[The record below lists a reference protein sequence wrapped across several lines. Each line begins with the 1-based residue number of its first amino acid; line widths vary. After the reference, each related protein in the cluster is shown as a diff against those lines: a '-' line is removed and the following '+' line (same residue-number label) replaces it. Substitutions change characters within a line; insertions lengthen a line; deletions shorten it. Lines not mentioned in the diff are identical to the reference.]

1 MKRCK
6 WCNTKN
12 KLYIDYHD
20 KQWGR
25 QNFNEQNLFEMLILE
40 MFQAGLSWEC
50 ILNKKKAFEK
60 AYDNFNIN
68 KIIKYDNNKINEL
81 LNNKDIIRNRLKI
94 TASIKNAI
102 IFKQIQNEYGTF
114 HAYLKEFTKDK
125 IYYEINQTKS
135 PLSDTISKDLKR
147 KGMSFV
153 GSITIYS
160 YLQAIGIIY
169 SHDKDCFM
177 YKDK

>member
-20 KQWGR
+20 KQWGK
-25 QNFNEQNLFEMLILE
+25 QNFNEQNLFEMFILE

-114 HAYLKEFTKDK
+114 HAYLKKFTKDK

-160 YLQAIGIIY
+160 YLQAIGVIY
-169 SHDKDCFM
+169 SHDKECFM
-177 YKDK
+177 YKNK

>member
-20 KQWGR
+20 KQWGK
-25 QNFNEQNLFEMLILE
+25 QNFNEQNLFEMFILE

-114 HAYLKEFTKDK
+114 HAYLKKFTKDK

-153 GSITIYS
+153 GSVTIYS
-160 YLQAIGIIY
+160 YLQAIGVIY

-177 YKDK
+177 YKNK

>member
-114 HAYLKEFTKDK
+114 HAYLKKFTKDK

>member
-20 KQWGR
+20 KQWGK

-114 HAYLKEFTKDK
+114 HAYLKKFTKDK

>member
-20 KQWGR
+20 KQWGK
-25 QNFNEQNLFEMLILE
+25 QNFNEQNLFEMFILE

-94 TASIKNAI
+94 TSSIKNAI

-114 HAYLKEFTKDK
+114 HAYLKKFTKDK

-160 YLQAIGIIY
+160 YLQAIGVIY
-169 SHDKDCFM
+169 SHDKECFM
-177 YKDK
+177 YKNK

>member
-20 KQWGR
+20 KQWGK

-81 LNNKDIIRNRLKI
+81 LNNKNIIRNRLKI
-94 TASIKNAI
+94 IASIKNAI

-114 HAYLKEFTKDK
+114 HAYLKKFTKDK

>member
-20 KQWGR
+20 KQWGK
-25 QNFNEQNLFEMLILE
+25 QNFNEQNLFEMFILE

-114 HAYLKEFTKDK
+114 HAYLKKFTKDK

-160 YLQAIGIIY
+160 YLQAIGVIY

-177 YKDK
+177 YKNK